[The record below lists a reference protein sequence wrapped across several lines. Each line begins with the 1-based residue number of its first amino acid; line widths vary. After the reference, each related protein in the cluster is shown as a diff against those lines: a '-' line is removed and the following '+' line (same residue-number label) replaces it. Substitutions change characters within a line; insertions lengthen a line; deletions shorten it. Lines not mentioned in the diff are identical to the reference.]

1 MSNRQN
7 TIPYQDNSPSKVNLL
22 LNALMRVVGEWPLTG
37 EPPLSQK
44 DYQALFSAYPA
55 FVDYFPVVD
64 YWDDEQV
71 YVFDD
76 DLNVAKIYEVSTRYM
91 AAKSEAALDDFNHS
105 VALALNA
112 LPADDSNPY
121 VVQIF
126 ATKQAI
132 GNIGEH
138 LAAQLDSQRRNDV
151 LTQKVIDIL
160 SQQSQQL
167 THDKGIFPDSRL
179 QGDHGWRVGEQK
191 CYLAIY
197 RKGSPQYWK
206 KHKKTPAQQIEH
218 DLTAFHTAMQSAG
231 MSLTPLLPHQLIN
244 WLAPFFGENRHWS
257 EQGLRESR
265 DLANNDLGQ
274 KIFSQVPRYH
284 HQTDNDNE
292 RGIWQFGSQWSRYL
306 TLGGIEK
313 CPRSGAMTL
322 GEQQTDGSGVL
333 LGASFFEKLPVG
345 SMMTYTLIPQT
356 DAQMKF
362 EMSLVANK
370 AADTVSR
377 EADYA
382 NEQAHTAYEAMM
394 RNHEKIFYTQI
405 GIYLR
410 ADSLPTLLDY
420 TETTI
425 AEVRSLRMLQVI
437 DPRWDLFPQHS
448 YIKALP
454 CVYDFHNDR
463 NATLRA
469 RKSYTSHIASLLPF
483 FGNKSG
489 GVNPCYIMYSRTGEP
504 FYLNPFHDTDKE
516 KVSHEVFFGPS
527 GSGKSAT
534 VCYMTLMSMAV
545 NNPRTF
551 LFDYGGSFKLL
562 ADFAEA
568 HGKKVKRIQ
577 FTRNSKDVIAPF
589 FETEKALEEV
599 EQAQQINASVY
610 NEPQNDKD
618 SEDSEEDEDEEENRT
633 YLGEMESILRVMITG
648 GNDSENQKLTQTELS
663 QLSQALARGLAISVE
678 QGEPHARPVH
688 IADAL
693 REMADS
699 ERDNAM
705 PEIAKA
711 LYEKE
716 AALRRWT
723 QGLHGILFNRTAT
736 GFDPDYDLTL
746 VEIGNLAKTPDMMAV
761 AGLSAIYN
769 ITAMAETLQY
779 SGRSIEI
786 KIDESHLWAK
796 IAMLIDGLIVG
807 AKVFRK
813 LNTWLCLITQDI
825 SDYQGDAAKILT
837 NAEFWWLMKMSEK
850 EIRQATTILSLD
862 EEVQHLIKFPKKE
875 SGRFVEGVSICEKY
889 PDTLVRYVLPP
900 LVLALAQTEGGEKQK
915 RRKLMQQYGCSE
927 LEAAYRIAD
936 AITAKQCKFQ
946 KQ

>member
-1 MSNRQN
+1 MSKSTN
-7 TIPYQDNSPSKVNLL
+7 KVNSLV
-22 LNALMRVVGEWPLTG
+22 NAFMRLTGEWPLTG
-37 EPPLSQK
+37 SPPLTETQYK
-44 DYQALFSAYPA
+44 GLFDAHPA
-55 FVDYFPVVD
+55 FVDYFPIID
-64 YWDDEQV
+64 YVEDDQV
-71 YVFDD
+71 YLFDD
-76 DLNVAKIYEVSTRYM
+76 YVNVAKMYAVNTRYM
-91 AAKSEAALDDFNHS
+91 AAKSVSALDDFNQAI
-105 VALALNA
+105 ALALNA
-112 LPADDSNPY
+112 LPADDNNPY
-121 VVQIF
+121 IAQIF
-126 ATKQAI
+126 ATKQGIA
-132 GNIGEH
+132 NIGDYFAEH
-138 LAAQLDSQRRNDV
+138 IDPSLANNAF
-151 LTQKVIDIL
+151 TQKIIEVVR
-160 SQQSQQL
+160 QQSDTL
-167 THDKGIFPDSRL
+167 CHDKGIFPDSRL
-179 QGDHGWRVGEQK
+179 QGDHGWRVGEHK
-191 CYLAIY
+191 CYLVIY
-197 RKGSPQYWK
+197 RQCSAKAWK
-206 KHKKTPAQQIEH
+206 KSKKTPAEQIEH

-231 MSLTPLLPHQLIN
+231 MRLSPLLPSQLIN
-244 WLAPFFGENRHWS
+244 WLAPFFGNDTRWS
-257 EQGLRESR
+257 EQGIRDSR
-265 DLANNDLGQ
+265 DLANDDLGQ
-274 KIFSQVPRYH
+274 KIFSEQPRYH
-284 HQTDNDNE
+284 HDVNHASEQ
-292 RGIWQFGSQWSRYL
+292 GIWQFGRKWSRYL

-322 GEQQTDGSGVL
+322 GEQHVDGSSMR

-345 SMMTYTLIPQT
+345 SMVTYTLIPQT
-356 DAQMKF
+356 DMQMKF

-382 NEQAHTAYEAMM
+382 NEQAHTAYEEMM

-405 GIYLR
+405 GIYLC
-410 ADSLPTLLDY
+410 ADSLEQLLDN

-425 AEVRSLRMLQVI
+425 SEVRAMRLIQVV

-448 YIKALP
+448 YVKSLP
-454 CVYDFHNDR
+454 CVYDFASDR
-463 NATLRA
+463 NAALRA

-489 GVNPCYIMYSRTGEP
+489 GINPCYLMYSRTGEP
-504 FYLNPFHDTDKE
+504 FYLNPFHTKDKE

-568 HGKKVKRIQ
+568 HGKKVKRIK
-577 FTRNSKDVIAPF
+577 FTRHSEDVIAPF
-589 FETEKALEEV
+589 FETAKALIEV
-599 EQAQQINASVY
+599 EQAEQINAGHYVS
-610 NEPQNDKD
+610 D
-618 SEDSEEDEDEEENRT
+618 STERSAEEDEETRT

-648 GNDSENQKLTQTELS
+648 GNDAENQKLTQTELS
-663 QLSQALARGLAISVE
+663 QLSQALALGLAISVE

-688 IADAL
+688 MAEAMKTLADQQ
-693 REMADS
+693 REIGMMD
-699 ERDNAM
+699 
-705 PEIAKA
+705 IAKS

-723 QGLHGILFNRTAT
+723 QGIHGILFNRTAT

-769 ITAMAETLQY
+769 ITAMAEALQY

-813 LNTWLCLITQDI
+813 LETWLCMITQDI
-825 SDYQGDAAKILT
+825 SDYKGDAAKILT
-837 NAEFWWLMKMSEK
+837 NAEFWWLMKMSDK
-850 EIRQATTILSLD
+850 EIKQATEILSLD

-875 SGRFVEGVSICEKY
+875 SGCFVEGVSISEKY

-900 LVLALAQTEGGEKQK
+900 LVLALAQTEGKEKK
-915 RRKLMQQYGCSE
+915 NRRDLMQSLGCSE
-927 LEAAYRIAD
+927 LEAAYHIAQE
-936 AITAKQCKFQ
+936 ITDKQHAYQ
-946 KQ
+946 QR